1 MEEKNKILFIE
12 LWMVFVNIK
21 AKTGFDFRDL
31 IDSYEKNKNEF
42 KGAWANLI
50 VRAKTINEAIDIV
63 PLGLSELNFDVGF
76 IDKIENIGTLAENNE
91 VKAEVLEECD
101 WLLENGYV
109 FKISDKLFP
118 YEYLRAGIRKNTVK
132 STERFFKNSI
142 LADTTQFQPMA

>member
-21 AKTGFDFRDL
+21 AKNGFDFRDL

-42 KGAWANLI
+42 KGAWANILI
-50 VRAKTINEAIDIV
+50 KAETISEAIDIV
-63 PLGLSELNFDVGF
+63 PLGLEELNFDAVF

-91 VKAEVLEECD
+91 LNAGVVKECN
-101 WLLENGYV
+101 WLLESGYV

-118 YEYLRAGIRKNTVK
+118 YE
-132 STERFFKNSI
+132 
-142 LADTTQFQPMA
+142 